1 MACKFCN
8 GDEELV
14 MRSSFVN
21 GEVKHSQIC
30 LNCLW
35 PLLFIN
41 INDEGEDGKVLPKGK
56 AKRELYEKQEPSVL
70 QDRFKPGRQGKPI

>member
-8 GDEELV
+8 NEEGLV

-21 GEVKHSQIC
+21 GEVRHSQIC

-35 PLLFIN
+35 PLLFVKIKT
-41 INDEGEDGKVLPKGK
+41 EGEDGILSENELR
-56 AKRELYEKQEPSVL
+56 KRTDIGAAA
-70 QDRFKPGRQGKPI
+70 DRFSDPINLQKRAKP

>member
-35 PLLFIN
+35 PLLFVKIKT
-41 INDEGEDGKVLPKGK
+41 EGEDGILSENEL
-56 AKRELYEKQEPSVL
+56 RERTDIGAAT
-70 QDRFKPGRQGKPI
+70 DRFSDPINLQKRAKP

>member
-35 PLLFIN
+35 PLLFVKIKT
-41 INDEGEDGKVLPKGK
+41 EGEDGILSENEL
-56 AKRELYEKQEPSVL
+56 RERTDIGAAA
-70 QDRFKPGRQGKPI
+70 DRFSDPINLQKRAKP